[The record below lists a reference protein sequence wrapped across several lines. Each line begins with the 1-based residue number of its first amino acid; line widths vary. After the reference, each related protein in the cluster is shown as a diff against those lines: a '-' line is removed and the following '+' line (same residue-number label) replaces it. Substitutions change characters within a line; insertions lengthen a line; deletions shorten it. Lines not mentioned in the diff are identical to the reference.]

1 MKNPVI
7 HTLRGALCALV
18 AVCSITVSKA
28 EDKKDTKDKPVSEQ
42 VLKKY
47 DADKNGVLDDSEK
60 AVWEADKAKKKAAEM
75 AKRLEKWDANKD
87 GKLDD
92 SEVAAEKAFKKE
104 QAEKKKAEKE
114 AKQAEKDKASGSK

>member
-75 AKRLEKWDANKD
+75 AKRLEKWDTNKD
-87 GKLDD
+87 GKLDE
-92 SEVAAEKAFKKE
+92 SELAAEKAFKKE